1 MEEMP
6 SLNMPV
12 QRLKVR
18 SNPITGLTLLW
29 ARNPFRGD
37 FNHWQVSRKEETS
50 GYVRPERGQQLAQL
64 HDKYMIMSQILC
76 QFYGMCDVC
85 TVSEVDLTL

>member
-12 QRLKVR
+12 QRLNVA
-18 SNPITGLTLLW
+18 ILLLW

-37 FNHWQVSRKEETS
+37 FNYWQVSQKEA
-50 GYVRPERGQQLAQL
+50 R
-64 HDKYMIMSQILC
+64 QI
-76 QFYGMCDVC
+76 FFK
-85 TVSEVDLTL
+85 